1 MQKDGNLVLYPI
13 GNPIPEYA
21 YWASGTYDIGDK
33 GSLNLDLDGRLYILN
48 ATGFTSKNLTSR
60 VYQRRGITFMLKID
74 WDGLLRLYSHDLSN
88 TSRWSILWNNTNDG
102 CAPRG
107 FCGFNMFC
115 VLIDQKPGCRCLPGF
130 AEVNQGN
137 RTSGCVRNFTVE
149 SCKNKGRNYTIREED
164 NTIWEDATYSVLSQ
178 TSREDCSLACLDD
191 CNCEVAI
198 FKDGECK
205 KQRLPLRYGKRSSQ
219 SEDSNVVFIKV
230 AKTTESSTDR
240 IFPTI
245 ITHIIIIIISCLFV
259 FSLIVV
265 VAIFGMV
272 NHRYCVL
279 LYRRNSHNGNI
290 EFMEDVAPRSNSYAE
305 LERMTDGFKEEIGRG
320 SSDQSLPEE
329 QVILEEW
336 VYQCFV
342 DGELGQLVG
351 DEEVEAKQLE
361 RIIKVALWCIL
372 DEPSLRPSMKKV
384 LLMLE
389 GTVDIPTPP
398 NPTSFISTI

>member
-1 MQKDGNLVLYPI
+1 MQSDGNLVLYPI
-13 GNPIPEYA
+13 GNPVPEYA
-21 YWASGTYDIGDK
+21 YWQSKTYDMGDK

-48 ATGFTSKNLTSR
+48 ATGFTTKNLTSR
-60 VYQRRGITFMLKID
+60 VFRRRGTIFMLKID

-88 TSRWSILWNNTNDG
+88 SSR
-102 CAPRG
+102 C
-107 FCGFNMFC
+107 
-115 VLIDQKPGCRCLPGF
+115 DQKPGCRCLPGF
-130 AEVNQGN
+130 AEVNKTW
-137 RTSGCVRNFTVE
+137 TSGCERNFTAE

-164 NTIWEDATYSVLSQ
+164 NTIWEDATYTVLSQ

-198 FKDGECK
+198 FKNGVCK
-205 KQRLPLRYGKRSSQ
+205 KQRLPLRYGKRSSK

-230 AKTTESSTDR
+230 EETTESSTDR
-240 IFPTI
+240 IFPTREGKKEI
-245 ITHIIIIIISCLFV
+245 STDNIIIIISLFV
-259 FSLIVV
+259 FLLIVV

-272 NHRYCVL
+272 NHRYRVL
-279 LYRRNSHNGNI
+279 LYKRNSHNGNI
-290 EFMEDVAPRSNSYAE
+290 EFMEDVAPRSYSYPE

-336 VYQCFV
+336 DYKCFE

-351 DEEVEAKQLE
+351 DGEVEPKQLE

-372 DEPSLRPSMKKV
+372 DEASLRPSMKKV